1 MKEKAKKALLRASGA
16 VTLREF
22 AKALVEM
29 ETAEINDLAAVLK
42 EEYGIVPAKL
52 EIKEAAGNVSITKS
66 PKQVLKSN
74 KAGIILCRGKWARCV
89 RNRKRGF
96 EIERETAADGKIRA
110 VFLF

>member
-1 MKEKAKKALLRASGA
+1 MKEKAKKALLRALGA

-66 PKQVLKSN
+66 LKQVLKKQQSRDYFVPR
-74 KAGIILCRGKWARCV
+74 KMGKVCSKPK
-89 RNRKRGF
+89 KRF
-96 EIERETAADGKIRA
+96 
-110 VFLF
+110 

>member
-1 MKEKAKKALLRASGA
+1 MRASGV

-29 ETAEINDLAAVLK
+29 ETAEINDLVAVLK

-66 PKQVLKSN
+66 PKQVLKKQQSRDYFVPR
-74 KAGIILCRGKWARCV
+74 KMGKVCSKPK
-89 RNRKRGF
+89 KRF
-96 EIERETAADGKIRA
+96 
-110 VFLF
+110 

>member
-1 MKEKAKKALLRASGA
+1 MRASGA

-29 ETAEINDLAAVLK
+29 ETAEINDQVAVLK

-66 PKQVLKSN
+66 PKQVLKKQQSRDYFVPR
-74 KAGIILCRGKWARCV
+74 KMGKVCSKPK
-89 RNRKRGF
+89 KRF
-96 EIERETAADGKIRA
+96 
-110 VFLF
+110 

>member
-1 MKEKAKKALLRASGA
+1 MRASGA

-42 EEYGIVPAKL
+42 EEYGIVSAKL

-66 PKQVLKSN
+66 PKQVLKKQQSRDYFVPR
-74 KAGIILCRGKWARCV
+74 KMGKVCS
-89 RNRKRGF
+89 KPKKMF
-96 EIERETAADGKIRA
+96 
-110 VFLF
+110 

>member
-66 PKQVLKSN
+66 LKQVLKKQQSRDYFVPR
-74 KAGIILCRGKWARCV
+74 KMGKVCSKPK
-89 RNRKRGF
+89 KRF
-96 EIERETAADGKIRA
+96 
-110 VFLF
+110 

>member
-1 MKEKAKKALLRASGA
+1 MRALGA

-66 PKQVLKSN
+66 PKQVLKKKQSRAYFVPR
-74 KAGIILCRGKWARCV
+74 KMGKVCSKPK
-89 RNRKRGF
+89 KRF
-96 EIERETAADGKIRA
+96 
-110 VFLF
+110 

>member
-1 MKEKAKKALLRASGA
+1 MRALGA

-66 PKQVLKSN
+66 LKQVLKKQQSRDYFVPR
-74 KAGIILCRGKWARCV
+74 KMGRCV
-89 RNRKRGF
+89 RKPKKRF
-96 EIERETAADGKIRA
+96 
-110 VFLF
+110 

>member
-1 MKEKAKKALLRASGA
+1 MRASGA

-52 EIKEAAGNVSITKS
+52 EIKEAAENVSITKS
-66 PKQVLKSN
+66 PKQVLKKQQN
-74 KAGIILCRGKWARCV
+74 RDYFVPRKMGKV
-89 RNRKRGF
+89 GSKPKKRF
-96 EIERETAADGKIRA
+96 
-110 VFLF
+110 

>member
-1 MKEKAKKALLRASGA
+1 MRALGA

-66 PKQVLKSN
+66 LKQV
-74 KAGIILCRGKWARCV
+74 
-89 RNRKRGF
+89 
-96 EIERETAADGKIRA
+96 
-110 VFLF
+110 

>member
-1 MKEKAKKALLRASGA
+1 MKEKAKKALLRALGA

-66 PKQVLKSN
+66 LKQILKKQQSRDYFVPRKMGKVCSKPK
-74 KAGIILCRGKWARCV
+74 
-89 RNRKRGF
+89 KRF
-96 EIERETAADGKIRA
+96 
-110 VFLF
+110 

>member
-1 MKEKAKKALLRASGA
+1 MKEKVRKALLRASVA

-52 EIKEAAGNVSITKS
+52 EIKEASGNVSITKS
-66 PKQVLKSN
+66 PKQVLKKQQSRDYFVPR
-74 KAGIILCRGKWARCV
+74 KMGKVCSKPK
-89 RNRKRGF
+89 KRF
-96 EIERETAADGKIRA
+96 
-110 VFLF
+110 

>member
-29 ETAEINDLAAVLK
+29 EAAEINDLAAVLK

-66 PKQVLKSN
+66 PKQVLKKQQSRDYFVPR
-74 KAGIILCRGKWARCV
+74 KMGKVCSKPK
-89 RNRKRGF
+89 KRF
-96 EIERETAADGKIRA
+96 
-110 VFLF
+110 

>member
-16 VTLREF
+16 ITLREF

-42 EEYGIVPAKL
+42 EEYGIVPTKL

-66 PKQVLKSN
+66 PKQVLKKQQSRDYFVPR
-74 KAGIILCRGKWARCV
+74 KMGKVCSKPK
-89 RNRKRGF
+89 KRF
-96 EIERETAADGKIRA
+96 
-110 VFLF
+110 

>member
-42 EEYGIVPAKL
+42 EEYGIVPAKF

-66 PKQVLKSN
+66 PKQVLKKQQS
-74 KAGIILCRGKWARCV
+74 RDYFV
-89 RNRKRGF
+89 PRKMCKVCSKPKKRF
-96 EIERETAADGKIRA
+96 
-110 VFLF
+110 

>member
-1 MKEKAKKALLRASGA
+1 MRASGA

-42 EEYGIVPAKL
+42 EEYGIVPVKL

-66 PKQVLKSN
+66 PKQVLKKQQSRDYFVPR
-74 KAGIILCRGKWARCV
+74 KMGKVCSKPK
-89 RNRKRGF
+89 KRF
-96 EIERETAADGKIRA
+96 
-110 VFLF
+110 

>member
-1 MKEKAKKALLRASGA
+1 MRASGA

-42 EEYGIVPAKL
+42 EEYGIMPEKL

-66 PKQVLKSN
+66 PKQVLKKQQSRDYFVPR
-74 KAGIILCRGKWARCV
+74 KMGKVCSKPK
-89 RNRKRGF
+89 KRF
-96 EIERETAADGKIRA
+96 
-110 VFLF
+110 

>member
-1 MKEKAKKALLRASGA
+1 MRALGA

-66 PKQVLKSN
+66 LKQVLKKQQSRDYFVPR
-74 KAGIILCRGKWARCV
+74 KMGKVCSKP
-89 RNRKRGF
+89 KRGF

>member
-1 MKEKAKKALLRASGA
+1 MRASGA

-42 EEYGIVPAKL
+42 EEYGIVSAKL

-66 PKQVLKSN
+66 PKQVLKKQQSRDYFVPR
-74 KAGIILCRGKWARCV
+74 KMGKVCSKPK
-89 RNRKRGF
+89 KRF
-96 EIERETAADGKIRA
+96 
-110 VFLF
+110 

>member
-1 MKEKAKKALLRASGA
+1 MKEKTKKALLRALGA

-66 PKQVLKSN
+66 PKQVLKKQQSRDYFVPR
-74 KAGIILCRGKWARCV
+74 KMGKVCSKPK
-89 RNRKRGF
+89 KRF
-96 EIERETAADGKIRA
+96 
-110 VFLF
+110 

>member
-1 MKEKAKKALLRASGA
+1 MKYEGKSKEGFIEGIRSSYAERI
-16 VTLREF
+16 

-66 PKQVLKSN
+66 PKQVLKKQQSRN
-74 KAGIILCRGKWARCV
+74 YFVPRKMGKVCSKPK
-89 RNRKRGF
+89 KRF
-96 EIERETAADGKIRA
+96 
-110 VFLF
+110 

>member
-1 MKEKAKKALLRASGA
+1 MRASGA

-42 EEYGIVPAKL
+42 EEYRIVPAKL

-66 PKQVLKSN
+66 PKQVLKKQQSRDYFVPR
-74 KAGIILCRGKWARCV
+74 KMGKVCSKPK
-89 RNRKRGF
+89 KRF
-96 EIERETAADGKIRA
+96 
-110 VFLF
+110 